1 MLNQYLVLS
10 SFKMVKTA
18 IDPKLIVR
26 NSAVRAAI
34 PILPMPLATLCFVL
48 NLLVPGFGKLVISWV
63 PKWYEKWYETRY
75 WFDSSYWYFIICC
88 IHVRTRVHPTKIVE
102 SKLIKIAYFWEI
114 WLKNGLNLNLDL
126 TENSD
131 FSLSKY
137 RARKRILSAHIVRIY
152 LKKMEQNVFKS
163 KFSVANFS
171 IFDLSNFKWNT
182 LYQVCKRHYQLFR
195 SYLKPWDLQ
204 NPIIHISLQMI
215 IFEITPTITSCPMRM
230 LSKKISHSVLILFSI

>member
-88 IHVRTRVHPTKIVE
+88 IHVRTKVHPTKIVQ

-126 TENSD
+126 IENSD

-137 RARKRILSAHIVRIY
+137 IAHVN
-152 LKKMEQNVFKS
+152 E
-163 KFSVANFS
+163 
-171 IFDLSNFKWNT
+171 
-182 LYQVCKRHYQLFR
+182 
-195 SYLKPWDLQ
+195 
-204 NPIIHISLQMI
+204 
-215 IFEITPTITSCPMRM
+215 
-230 LSKKISHSVLILFSI
+230 